1 MTPTEVRLLAVTGV
15 LAAGLVSACAA
26 PPPPGDSPPAPR
38 ATAPAIGLAPA
49 SRLLTTRL
57 VLSKA
62 RVRAGASF
70 TGTLVV
76 SNHGSTAINLT
87 RRCRP
92 QFGVVLENAEHPPD
106 AAFTDMCSLAP
117 MLMAPGDNQ
126 LPVRV
131 GTSYSSCSRGPA
143 AVPMP
148 TCGPGGEIPS
158 LPAGRYSAVLVG
170 HGDLALPAP
179 RAVAVTVTAPAT

>member
-1 MTPTEVRLLAVTGV
+1 MHPTEVRRLAVTGG
-15 LAAGLVSACAA
+15 LAAGLLSACAA
-26 PPPPGDSPPAPR
+26 PPPAGNSPPAPR
-38 ATAPAIGLAPA
+38 ATAPAIGLSPA
-49 SRLLTTRL
+49 SPLLTTRL

-76 SNHGSTAINLT
+76 SNHGNTAINLT

-92 QFGVVLENAEHPPD
+92 QFAVVLENAQHPPD
-106 AAFTDMCSLAP
+106 AAFTEICSNAP

-131 GTSYSSCSRGPA
+131 RTNYSSCSQGPA

-158 LPAGRYSAVLVG
+158 FPAGRYAAVLVG
-170 HGDLALPAP
+170 NGDLALPAP
-179 RAVAVTVTAPAT
+179 RAVAVTVTTTAP